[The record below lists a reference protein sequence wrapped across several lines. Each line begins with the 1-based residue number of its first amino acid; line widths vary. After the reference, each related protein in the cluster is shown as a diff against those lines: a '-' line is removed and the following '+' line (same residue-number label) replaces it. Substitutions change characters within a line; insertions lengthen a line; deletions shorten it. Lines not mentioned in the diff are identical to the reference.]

1 MPDFNKFTE
10 ELLPLARTAS
20 ERAYSPYSHV
30 KVGAVVVTDDGLTFT
45 GCNVENAS
53 YGLTQCAE
61 RNALAAAIVAGER
74 RGTIK
79 TLLVFATGFET
90 LSPCGACRQVMAE
103 LLASDALVISC
114 SENKQRK
121 QWTLSE
127 LLPDPF
133 VLKQ

>member
-1 MPDFNKFTE
+1 MTDLDKLGE
-10 ELLPLARTAS
+10 ELLLLARAAS
-20 ERAYSPYSHV
+20 KHAYSPYSQV

-61 RNALAAAIVAGER
+61 RNALAAAIVAGVEP
-74 RGTIK
+74 GAIK

-90 LSPCGACRQVMAE
+90 LSPCGACRQVMTE
-103 LLASDALVISC
+103 LLAGDALIISC
-114 SENKQRK
+114 SENKNSR
-121 QWTLSE
+121 QWTLDK

-133 VLKQ
+133 VLE